1 VIGSLITAFSQL
13 APNIRRVG
21 PIEVVDVALVVF
33 LAYQLLRL
41 VIGTRAMQ
49 LLVGLGVLGIVGLV
63 ATEFHLMMLGWLV
76 QQAGSIAVLAIVVL
90 FQPELRQILDR
101 VGRLGHIRGSM
112 SAFGAPR
119 CDRSIAEAARAAQRL
134 SRQRTG
140 ALVAFERAVGL
151 EDYAA
156 AGVRIDGELSAEFLQ
171 CIFFPNSPL
180 HDGAVIVRGNRIVAA
195 GCLLPTATDETR
207 AERLGTRHRAAIGL
221 SLVSDALVLVV
232 SEETGGISVVEN
244 GRIARNIGLDG
255 LRGHLTSGLKHARP
269 ARNGRHAA
277 AWLEGRR
284 RQLMGHVPMSWLVT
298 NRRPTL

>member
-1 VIGSLITAFSQL
+1 MTGSLITEFSQL
-13 APNIRRVG
+13 APNIGRVG
-21 PIEVVDVALVVF
+21 PVEVVDVAVVVF

-41 VIGTRAMQ
+41 VMGTRAMQ

-76 QQAGSIAVLAIVVL
+76 QHAVSIAVLAIVVL
-90 FQPELRQILDR
+90 FQPELRRILDQL
-101 VGRLGHIRGSM
+101 GRLGHIRGSL
-112 SAFGAPR
+112 SAFGAPL
-119 CDRSIAEAARAAQRL
+119 CDIAEAARAAQRL

-140 ALVAFERAVGL
+140 ALVAFERDVGL

-156 AGVRIDGELSAEFLQ
+156 TGVRIDGELSAEFLQ

-195 GCLLPTATDETR
+195 GCLLPTATDEMT

-221 SLVSDALVLVV
+221 SLASDALVLVV

-255 LRGHLTSGLKHARP
+255 LHGHLTGGLKHARP
-269 ARNGRHAA
+269 ARNGRPAA
-277 AWLEGRR
+277 ARLEGGRH
-284 RQLMGHVPMSWLVT
+284 QAMGNVPMSWLVT